1 MKKRRGKAKGRPI
14 HDRTTKDSGMTR
26 TWRKLFLAAALLAWL
41 PLVFGG
47 CGVNRP
53 EDVLAP
59 ARLLYVEA
67 EVMENQGLYSEA
79 ITRYEQ
85 IAGQY
90 PGTRLA
96 TYSYLKLGEIYSQQ
110 RNWVDAETNYRQF
123 LARNGNSHLTPYLLY
138 RLLKVNHENSFT
150 GVLFKERE
158 IDRDMGPNRQIM
170 LEYKRFF
177 LLYPKS
183 VYMEEVTPFFKAAR
197 QTLAEHERVVAD
209 FYFERDQFN
218 AAIGRYIYLLLNF
231 PEFEDSEA
239 VLKKL
244 LRAYRKNQ
252 QPEFAEEIERIRA
265 VGGKKS
271 GAPATTAGR

>member
-1 MKKRRGKAKGRPI
+1 MLSAGAMLP
-14 HDRTTKDSGMTR
+14 
-26 TWRKLFLAAALLAWL
+26 AAVLLAWL
-41 PLVFGG
+41 TLAFGG
-47 CGVNRP
+47 CGGTRP

-67 EVMENQGLYSEA
+67 ELMENQGLYSEA

-90 PGTRLA
+90 PGTRLS
-96 TYSYLKLGEIYSQQ
+96 TYSYLKLGEIYSLQ
-110 RNWVDAETNYRQF
+110 RNWIDAETNYRQF
-123 LARNGNSHLTPYLLY
+123 LTRNGNSHLTPYLLY

-158 IDRDMGPNRQIM
+158 IDRDMGPNRQIT

-183 VYMEEVTPFFKAAR
+183 VYLEEVTPFFKAAR

-209 FYFERDQFN
+209 FYFGRGQYN
-218 AAIGRYIYLLLNF
+218 AAISRYLYLLLNF
-231 PEFEDSEA
+231 PEFKESGD
-239 VLKKL
+239 VLDNL

-252 QPEFAEEIERIRA
+252 QPEFADEIERIRA
-265 VGGKKS
+265 VSGKNGG
-271 GAPATTAGR
+271 ATTAVR